1 MRKISILLAVAL
13 LMIVILTRCDGD
25 DDTIQSCIISNVSYT
40 SQKELDL
47 ASQPE
52 NLFANQKV
60 YTSIHF
66 IETPKGMKYT
76 VKWYLD
82 GTEIKAET
90 KKTVNDMQDVVV
102 YELDAK
108 QALAGTLKLEV
119 IYKDTVL
126 LTKELKIQ

>member
-1 MRKISILLAVAL
+1 MRKISIRLVVAL
-13 LMIVILTRCDGD
+13 IMTVVLTGCAGK
-25 DDTIQSCIISNVSYT
+25 DDTVQSCIISNTSYT
-40 SQKELDL
+40 SQKELES
-47 ASQPE
+47 ASQPDHLIANE
-52 NLFANQKV
+52 NV

-66 IETPKGMKYT
+66 IETPKGMEYT

-82 GTEIKAET
+82 GTEIKTES
-90 KKTVNDMQDVVV
+90 KKTVNDLQDVVV

-119 IYKDTVL
+119 IYKDAVL

>member
-13 LMIVILTRCDGD
+13 LMTVILTGCDSD
-25 DDTIQSCIISNVSYT
+25 DNTIQSCIISNTSYT

-47 ASQPE
+47 ASQPD
-52 NLFANQKV
+52 NLIANEKV

-66 IETPKGMKYT
+66 IETPKGMEYT